1 MQREESGS
9 NREHHLPPVKGESV
23 IRGYVRPLHGISAAG
38 NELAPLA
45 NFLSELSLYSIRQM
59 AEEGVEGRQ
68 RIETQAAWQASLR
81 APSAPFGPPDTFGLQ
96 PVARVIRHSNT

>member
-1 MQREESGS
+1 MEREESGS

-45 NFLSELSLYSIRQM
+45 NFLSELSLSPECDASARSD
-59 AEEGVEGRQ
+59 GR
-68 RIETQAAWQASLR
+68 E
-81 APSAPFGPPDTFGLQ
+81 
-96 PVARVIRHSNT
+96 